1 MFLPESRFIEPIPK
15 EYFYNLCQIPAIN
28 SMHPECGKEVS
39 LANMNNPPVVE
50 EPKAAE
56 KPMLVLS
63 IGSGTYPIFLQFN
76 TKSSTSLEERIKQL
90 IRDEVFSTPA

>member
-1 MFLPESRFIEPIPK
+1 
-15 EYFYNLCQIPAIN
+15 
-28 SMHPECGKEVS
+28 MHPECGKEVS

-76 TKSSTSLEERIKQL
+76 TKSSTSLAERIKQL

>member
-1 MFLPESRFIEPIPK
+1 MT
-15 EYFYNLCQIPAIN
+15 N
-28 SMHPECGKEVS
+28 V
-39 LANMNNPPVVE
+39 NNTPVTE

-56 KPMLVLS
+56 QPTLVLS
-63 IGSGTYPIFLQFN
+63 IGNGTYPIFLQFN